1 MIFLRAVI
9 SIDSFD
15 TTARDTFRV
24 TRAERRDAGHRAPSR
39 HAMRRSAARAGRA
52 VRIGWRLS
60 FPIDK
65 ECIMSGTVT
74 STAGNVAASGSG
86 AAGSGISTDAI
97 TSQIAANAQQGL
109 EIAQAQSQA
118 SVKQA
123 AGEALK
129 SGASGLKDAA
139 KAS

>member
-1 MIFLRAVI
+1 
-9 SIDSFD
+9 
-15 TTARDTFRV
+15 V
-24 TRAERRDAGHRAPSR
+24 TRAERRDGTTPRARP
-39 HAMRRSAARAGRA
+39 ATACNALFDRAGRA
-52 VRIGWRLS
+52 SGPHRMASLS
-60 FPIDK
+60 SSITK
-65 ECIMSGTVT
+65 ECIMGTVT